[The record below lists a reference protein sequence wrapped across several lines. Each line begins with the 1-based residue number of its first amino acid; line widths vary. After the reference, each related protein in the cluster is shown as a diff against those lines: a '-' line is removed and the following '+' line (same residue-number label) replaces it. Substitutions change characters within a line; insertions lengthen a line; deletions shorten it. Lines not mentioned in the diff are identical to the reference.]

1 MRKQRYLVL
10 LVLALAGAL
19 CRSGLSQTADE
30 LAGLYRENRILELDA
45 LRKNGSIARA
55 DWKTFADALFEPDAE
70 AAAPKMIEAYSL
82 SSDRVLKAII
92 RERLSQFYAAR
103 GYYETAKRIL
113 TDDEFFQG
121 VVALKATRRPERQTA
136 EPGSKPPKVS
146 ETGQIFGV
154 QVGAYSS
161 YENAERA
168 SRKYLQS
175 YPNSLVLEK
184 TKEGSSLYVV
194 VIGGYPS
201 REEAAAVIEGIQKQF
216 KVKGYIIQY

>member
-1 MRKQRYLVL
+1 MRKQRYSIL
-10 LVLALAGAL
+10 LFLAIGCAFYGSGA
-19 CRSGLSQTADE
+19 SQTADD
-30 LAGLYRENRILELDA
+30 LAGFYRDNRILELEA
-45 LRKNGSIARA
+45 LRKSGSIPGE
-55 DWKTFADALFEPDAE
+55 DWKMFTDALFEPDAE

-82 SSDRVLKAII
+82 SSDRALKTII
-92 RERLSQFYAAR
+92 RERLSLFYAAR

-113 TDDEFFQG
+113 SDDEFFRG
-121 VVALKATRRPERQTA
+121 VVALKASRRPERKTA
-136 EPGSKPPKVS
+136 EPGFQIPKLS
-146 ETGQIFGV
+146 ESGQIFGV

-168 SRKYLQS
+168 SQKYRQNYS
-175 YPNSLVLEK
+175 NVLVLEK
-184 TKEGSSLYVV
+184 ERDGNSLYVV